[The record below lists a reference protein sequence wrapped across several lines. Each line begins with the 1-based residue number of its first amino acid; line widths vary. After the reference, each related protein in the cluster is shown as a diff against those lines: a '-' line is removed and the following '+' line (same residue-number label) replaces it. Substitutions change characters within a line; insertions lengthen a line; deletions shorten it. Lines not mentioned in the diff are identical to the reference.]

1 MLKNIIKNKIKE
13 VEMSKKNLPLHSF
26 RNKLKSSERD
36 FKMAISKDKL
46 SLIAEFKR
54 SSPSQHFISRKNALA
69 FSAKSFFETIKIY
82 NKYADAISIL
92 TDKKFFDGSLGNMK
106 TASQLTS
113 LPILRKDFI
122 IDKYQIYESRLY
134 NADAVLLIA
143 ELLSKN
149 ELSSLIDA
157 AKEYKMD
164 CLVEVHTED
173 DLTKALDSGAEII
186 GINNRDLNTL
196 NVDTG
201 ATLRL
206 VDKIPE
212 GKIIVSES
220 GICSNEYI
228 NKIKRKANAILV
240 GSFFMN
246 SKNLEKDII
255 SLSKWQK

>member
-1 MLKNIIKNKIKE
+1 MLKDILKNKLKE
-13 VEMSKKNLPLHSF
+13 VEASKKNLPLRSF

-36 FKMAISKDKL
+36 FKKAISKDKL

-54 SSPSQHFISRKNALA
+54 KSPSRDAVGQKTASS
-69 FSAKSFFETIKIY
+69 FSPKQFFEIIKIY
-82 NKYADAISIL
+82 DKYADAISVL
-92 TDKKFFDGSLGNMK
+92 TDKKFFDGSLEDMK

-143 ELLSKN
+143 ALLPNGKLN
-149 ELSSLIDA
+149 DFIGTV
-157 AKEYKMD
+157 KEYKMN

-173 DLTKALDSGAEII
+173 ELNKALKSGAEII
-186 GINNRDLNTL
+186 GINNRNLNTL
-196 NVDTG
+196 NVDAET
-201 ATLRL
+201 TLRL
-206 VDKIPE
+206 MGKIPK

-220 GICSNEYI
+220 GISSNEYI

-240 GSFFMN
+240 GSFFMR
-246 SKNLEKDII
+246 SKNLEKDIV
-255 SLSKWQK
+255 SLIK